1 MKNKLLAVLCCLLF
15 ISQFLYSS
23 ANQKLYD
30 ANDDEYRKTVILCI
44 SSGVIG
50 PSSATPVTGE
60 ELLIALDRVRTEN
73 LNSELRAIFE
83 ETYSKVAGYDNSFS
97 WEYNIDLTAQFFLTT
112 DMLGKEGIIED
123 RRDFFLPYN
132 EERPF
137 LDLGVGFNFGSYVFV
152 EGALPLLSGAS
163 PVGMNIT
170 SLDWIATY
178 RNDGWITAWNQGP
191 DLLSNIP
198 VLARGSV
205 GNKWINVIIGRTPHS
220 MGSGFTGNLVISD
233 NFLYQEVFDISLNSN
248 FFSYDMSLTHFDT
261 QTGLESFK
269 KESFGGKH
277 QTRIVHR
284 FDFNIADKARIVL
297 NFGSTYYADSA
308 WDFRFFTPFMIAHN
322 YYNNSNDL
330 NIVNDYDEANN
341 IGSIEIEWTI
351 IPKLSVSM
359 QAVMD
364 QFLLPWETNGLP
376 NALGLL
382 ANASWTETF
391 GNSAA
396 RFWFEFLYTTPYLY
410 LNEKYNVDENGNRTP
425 NYNYDWILGYYRDS
439 NRAPEIN
446 FSGHPFGPDTIA
458 VAIGTN
464 YDNYDGNYWIDGE
477 LIYKVQGEKGIL
489 NPTLDGGE
497 GPYESTPSG
506 IPAHTIELNAHAGWE
521 FYDSLELFGGVS
533 FAYHVNYKNHQD
545 KNVFIPQMYLG
556 LTYSPF

>member
-1 MKNKLLAVLCCLLF
+1 MRKQIFFVAILSVLLSQLLF
-15 ISQFLYSS
+15 SS

-30 ANDDEYRKTVILCI
+30 ADDEEYRKTVILCI
-44 SSGVIG
+44 NSGVIG

-60 ELLIALDRVRTEN
+60 ELLIALDRVKIEN
-73 LNSELRAIFE
+73 LNSELKVIYKDI
-83 ETYSKVAGYDNSFS
+83 YSRISGYENSFS
-97 WEYNIDLTAQFFLTT
+97 AKYSVELTPQVFLTT
-112 DMLGKEGIIED
+112 DMFGKQGIIED

-137 LDLGVGFNFGSYVFV
+137 LNLGASFSFGNNVFV

-163 PVGMNIT
+163 PIGMNIT

-178 RNDGWITAWNQGP
+178 RNNEWITAWNQGP

-198 VLARGSV
+198 ILARGSV

-220 MGSGFTGNLVISD
+220 MGSGFTGNFIISD
-233 NFLYQEVFDISLNSN
+233 NFLYQEVLDVSLNSN

-261 QTGLESFK
+261 QTGLETFK
-269 KESFGGKH
+269 KESFGGRH

-284 FDFNIADKARIVL
+284 FDFNIVDKARIVL

-308 WDFRFFTPFMIAHN
+308 FDFRFFTPFMIAHN

-330 NIVNDYDEANN
+330 NLVNDYDEANN
-341 IGSIEIEWTI
+341 IGSIEVEWTI
-351 IPKLSVSM
+351 MPKLAVSL

-376 NALGLL
+376 NALGIL
-382 ANASWTETF
+382 ANTSWTETF
-391 GNSAA
+391 GNSSA
-396 RFWFEFLYTTPYLY
+396 RFWIEFLYTTPYLY
-410 LNEKYNVDENGNRTP
+410 LNEKYDVDADENKTP
-425 NYNYDWILGYYRDS
+425 NYNYDWILGYFRDN

-458 VAIGTN
+458 IAIGTD
-464 YDNYDGNYWIDGE
+464 YDNYDNNYWISGE
-477 LIYKVQGEKGIL
+477 LIYKVQGENGIL
-489 NPTLDGGE
+489 SPTLDGGE
-497 GPYESTPSG
+497 GPYEKTPSG
-506 IPAHTIELNAHAGWE
+506 IPAHTIALNTHAGWK
-521 FYDSLELFGGVS
+521 FINSLELFGGVS
-533 FAYHVNYKNHQD
+533 LSYHVNYKNSEGN
-545 KNVFIPQMYLG
+545 NVFIPQMYLG